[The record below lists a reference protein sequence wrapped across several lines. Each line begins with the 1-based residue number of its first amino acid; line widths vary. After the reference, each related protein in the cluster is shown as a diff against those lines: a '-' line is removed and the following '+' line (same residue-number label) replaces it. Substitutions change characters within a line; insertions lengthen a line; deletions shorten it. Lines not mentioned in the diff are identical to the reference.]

1 MKKIISLLL
10 SLLMLLT
17 FAACAAKGN
26 TEDKNSN
33 PADEPIANLPNPFT
47 EYATLEEAAAAVG
60 FSFTAP
66 ASLLNSDAVLYR
78 VSAQDQLLEIVYTL
92 QGTEVARIRM
102 ALGTED
108 ISGDYNEYAN
118 VTTLEVNGLTITC
131 KGNGD
136 TIATAFWT
144 DGTYAY
150 ALSASEAMTAQDV
163 QALVSA
169 MNPADEPIAGLPN
182 PFAEY
187 ETAAE
192 AAAAVGF
199 ETELPETVA
208 ASNKVLYRVMDGV
221 LLEVI
226 YFENDAEV
234 ARIRKAPGAADIS
247 GVNTLFT
254 AEEVQDVNGRQVT
267 FKGDSEKIQLAIWT
281 EGEYTYSVF
290 AEKGL
295 DMEVLTAAVAA
306 IH

>member
-17 FAACAAKGN
+17 FAAC
-26 TEDKNSN
+26 TVEDKDSN

-47 EYATLEEAAAAVG
+47 EYETAAEAAAAVG

-92 QGTEVARIRM
+92 QGIEVARIRM
-102 ALGTED
+102 APGTED
-108 ISGDYNEYAN
+108 ISGDYNEYAS
-118 VTTLEVNGLTITC
+118 VTTLEVNNLTITC

-136 TIATAFWT
+136 SISTALWT

-150 ALSASEAMTAQDV
+150 ALTASKAMAKEDV
-163 QALVSA
+163 QTLVSS
-169 MNPADEPIAGLPN
+169 MNPADEPIANLPN

-199 ETELPETVA
+199 DTELPEAIA
-208 ASNKVLYRVMDGV
+208 ASDKVVYRVMDGV

-226 YFENDAEV
+226 YFENDVEV
-234 ARIRKAPGAADIS
+234 ARIRKAVGAADIS

-281 EGEYTYSVF
+281 EGEYTYSIF

-295 DMEVLTAAVAA
+295 DMEVLTAAAAA

>member
-17 FAACAAKGN
+17 FAACAV
-26 TEDKNSN
+26 EDKNGN
-33 PADEPIANLPNPFT
+33 PADEPIANLPNTFT
-47 EYATLEEAAAAVG
+47 EYETAAEAAAAAG

-66 ASLLNSDAVLYR
+66 ASLFNSDAVLYR

-108 ISGDYNEYAN
+108 ISGDYNEYAS
-118 VTTLEVNGLTITC
+118 VTTLEVNNLTITC

-136 TIATAFWT
+136 SISNALWT

-150 ALSASEAMTAQDV
+150 ALTASEAMAKEDV
-163 QALVSA
+163 QALVSS
-169 MNPADEPIAGLPN
+169 MNPADEPMANLPN

-199 ETELPETVA
+199 DTELPEAIA
-208 ASNKVLYRVMDGV
+208 ASNKVVYRVMDGV

-226 YFENDAEV
+226 YFENDVEV
-234 ARIRKAPGAADIS
+234 ARIRKAVGAADIS

-267 FKGDSEKIQLAIWT
+267 FKGDGEKIQLAIWT

-295 DMEVLTAAVAA
+295 DMEVLTAAAAA

>member
-10 SLLMLLT
+10 SLLMLLA
-17 FAACAAKGN
+17 FAACTVENK
-26 TEDKNSN
+26 DSN

-47 EYATLEEAAAAVG
+47 EYETAAEAAAAVG

-108 ISGDYNEYAN
+108 ISGDYNEYAS
-118 VTTLEVNGLTITC
+118 VTTLEVNNLTITC

-136 TIATAFWT
+136 SISNALWT

-150 ALSASEAMTAQDV
+150 ALTASEAMAKEDV
-163 QALVSA
+163 QALVSS
-169 MNPADEPIAGLPN
+169 MNPADEPMANLPN

-199 ETELPETVA
+199 DTELPEAIA
-208 ASNKVLYRVMDGV
+208 ASNKVVYRVMDGV

-226 YFENDAEV
+226 YFENDVEV
-234 ARIRKAPGAADIS
+234 ARIRKAVGAADIS

-267 FKGDSEKIQLAIWT
+267 FKGDGEKIQLAIWT

-295 DMEVLTAAVAA
+295 DMEVLTAAAAA